1 MSRSRI
7 LLLAGLATLPL
18 AAGSLQGRVL
28 LLERDG
34 RPRASLQDCAA
45 FLEPLGSTTA
55 LPPPS
60 LVTIETRDK
69 RFVPRVAI
77 TRPGGEVAFPNQDRI
92 LHNVFSITPG
102 NAFDTGL
109 YGRARSEKAK
119 VRQTGLVKVYCN
131 VHHDM
136 NAFLW
141 VVETP
146 WAQVLDGPLAFDRV
160 PPGSYRL
167 RLWHPETGEK
177 TWPVAIGA
185 GVTKGEWTLQVSQ
198 PGLEVHKNKFG
209 KDYPKTKD
217 RYDSSYQDRL
227 APAL

>member
-1 MSRSRI
+1 MPRSRT
-7 LLLAGLATLPL
+7 LLLAGLAALPL
-18 AAGSLQGRVL
+18 VAGSLHGNVFI
-28 LLERDG
+28 LERDG
-34 RPRASLQDCAA
+34 RQRQTLKDCAA
-45 FLEPLGSTTA
+45 ILEPLGPAKA
-55 LPPPS
+55 LPPPP
-60 LVTIETRDK
+60 LITIETRDK

-109 YGRARSEKAK
+109 YGRSHSGKAK
-119 VRQTGLVKVYCN
+119 VRQPGLVKVYCN

-136 NAFLW
+136 HAFLW

-146 WAQVLDGPLAFDRV
+146 WAQVLDARQPLVFDRV

-177 TWPVAIGA
+177 TWPVTIGT
-185 GVTKGEWTLQVSQ
+185 GITKGEWTLQVSQ

-209 KDYPKTKD
+209 KDYPKEKGS
-217 RYDSSYQDRL
+217 YDESYRDK
-227 APAL
+227 